1 MKSRLLSYAECKRS
15 AEQHGMQVPFWLPP
29 PNIDVFM
36 QGTLPEF
43 SNHIHATAAVVKTM
57 LWLNP

>member
-43 SNHIHATAAVVKTM
+43 SDHIHATAAVI
-57 LWLNP
+57 